1 MEVMKFLVQIAV
13 SEVDPIQ
20 LGFLII
26 LSIVV
31 KTLKMPKLLLM
42 TVPGVNQEVKNIL
55 LDGIRKAGL
64 K

>member
-1 MEVMKFLVQIAV
+1 MEVMKFSVQIAV
-13 SEVDPIQ
+13 SAVDPIQ